1 MRQEAGETREKK
13 SFIKWLKRKRILI
26 IIVLLVVGLFGAYF
40 SYGIWAMLVRD
51 VCTQLNWTPYNEAN
65 YPSYLE
71 CVANPPITK
80 HFMMFLSSFIE
91 WVTVFIPAFISRI
104 VCMLFE
110 GECGYGDYYPYYPSL
125 IK

>member
-65 YPSYLE
+65 YPS
-71 CVANPPITK
+71 
-80 HFMMFLSSFIE
+80 
-91 WVTVFIPAFISRI
+91 
-104 VCMLFE
+104 
-110 GECGYGDYYPYYPSL
+110 
-125 IK
+125 